1 MLAGPATAGQATFEP
16 EDADEEPDEELPEPP
31 LFPSDEAD
39 EPDELEEP
47 EDSEPP
53 LLAEEESP
61 DLDELSEPLRDLS
74 FEPSAAGT
82 VEPLRLSVR

>member
-16 EDADEEPDEELPEPP
+16 EDADEEPDEELPESP
-31 LFPSDEAD
+31 LFPPAELE
-39 EPDELEEP
+39 EPEEP
-47 EDSEPP
+47 EDSEPL
-53 LLAEEESP
+53 LLAEDESP
-61 DLDELSEPLRDLS
+61 DLDELSEPLRLLSFS